1 MQNSMIKK
9 IGFGILS
16 CLILP
21 TPAGLAQNQFPEPFA
36 YPTRNQTP
44 EQQQKDQAACSQ
56 WATQQTGVNPSRLSS
71 ATTAQSSQQG
81 AVARG
86 AARGALFGTVG
97 GAIGG
102 NAGQGAAIGAGVG
115 ALGGLFVRRD
125 AELAAAQ
132 TQARVNAAEQQQLQ
146 TYFRAWTACMEGRG
160 YTVN

>member
-1 MQNSMIKK
+1 MFGDKAKLNPIVNSYNNV
-9 IGFGILS
+9 S
-16 CLILP
+16 
-21 TPAGLAQNQFPEPFA
+21 
-36 YPTRNQTP
+36 RH
-44 EQQQKDQAACSQ
+44 SQ
-56 WATQQTGVNPSRLSS
+56 HTGVCRQSRLSS

-125 AELAAAQ
+125 AEVAAAQ